1 MNMSK
6 EKYKHPV
13 IVALLFAIIMV
24 MLCFAINRFHI
35 FYSTNDDYLISQQL
49 AEGDGKSLFMSIFFS
64 YPIMLLYKI
73 YDRINWL
80 VVIQIILN
88 FFAVFVLNYIFLKK
102 YSKFFSTFIVLGYN
116 LLFINQCITII
127 QYSQT
132 STILIVTGFVCI
144 CSVLLWNIV
153 DLKILFLTIAS
164 VFLIIGTSIRFYSLL
179 PACLIFGIYLLSF
192 VVLYILKKKN
202 IQNLRLI
209 SVKKVIHAFVAI
221 ILISGVSLTINVAS
235 NAILNNDKQFDDYR
249 MYNYFR
255 QESVDYI
262 IPPFSGNEDAYES
275 LGITSQ
281 NDLDVLHNFTT
292 DTAFFNTEK
301 LKQISGFSN
310 ENWYGKRFFFRY
322 FFDRLSSFMHGWKLA
337 FLVVGFLG
345 LLSIAFLAIKFRN
358 KIKYVFPFIV
368 ASAFIPYFILFRL
381 DYNFILAIPIVFFVL
396 VTGFIFNRYHFFQMS
411 LVVITCMSLILYMN
425 FVRLNFRVAFNI
437 FFPTIIILL
446 GMMDCNNVSY
456 RFMHS
461 NIKQIIQCISC
472 VLFLCIGAFS
482 SVIIY
487 KSEALVVNER
497 TEIRNY
503 IVKNNETLFIDER
516 AGVGLQNYNNPL
528 LTPSKSPNNLVSFGW
543 SVYSPTYQNKLE
555 AFNTNNLFEYMINN
569 PKGKL
574 LLRKDEFE
582 KYKTYFKAHYGV
594 NCEFSVDGE
603 FEDVYVLS
611 VVNK

>member
-1 MNMSK
+1 MSK

-73 YDRINWL
+73 HGRINWF

-102 YSKFFSTFIVLGYN
+102 YSRFFSTFIILGYN
-116 LLFINQCITII
+116 VLFISQFVTII
-127 QYSQT
+127 QWSQT
-132 STILIVTGFVCI
+132 STVLIATGFLCI
-144 CSVLLWNIV
+144 SSVLIWKTIKLRV
-153 DLKILFLTIAS
+153 LFLSIACA
-164 VFLIIGTSIRFYSLL
+164 FCILGALIRYACLL
-179 PACLIFGIYLLSF
+179 PICLIFGVYVLSF
-192 VVLYILKKKN
+192 VLIDFIKNKHDKDFSRYIKKYVN
-202 IQNLRLI
+202 VFI
-209 SVKKVIHAFVAI
+209 SI
-221 ILISGVSLTINVAS
+221 ILIIGLCQVLQLIS
-235 NAILNNDKQFDDYR
+235 NSILYSDDDFADYQSYNSYR
-249 MYNYFR
+249 
-255 QESVDYI
+255 SDCIDYI

-322 FFDRLSSFMHGWKLA
+322 FFDCLSSFMHGWKLA

-345 LLSIAFLAIKFRN
+345 LLSIAFLVIKFRN

-543 SVYSPTYQNKLE
+543 SVYSPTYHNKLE

-574 LLRKDEFE
+574 LLRKDEIE